1 MKDSHTSPSALNTH
15 SAGSPEEDRSGPARE
30 LIIPVRI
37 ELGRDDLAVLE
48 RVAVLLEE
56 RRADDA
62 RAVRRAKWIAAMS
75 VVSALLS
82 LLILVLL
89 AMGRWT

>member
-1 MKDSHTSPSALNTH
+1 MKDSHTSPSPLNSH
-15 SAGSPEEDRSGPARE
+15 SAGSPEEDRSGLA
-30 LIIPVRI
+30 IPIRI
-37 ELGRDDLAVLE
+37 DLAKGDLEALE
-48 RVAVLLEE
+48 RIAVLLEE